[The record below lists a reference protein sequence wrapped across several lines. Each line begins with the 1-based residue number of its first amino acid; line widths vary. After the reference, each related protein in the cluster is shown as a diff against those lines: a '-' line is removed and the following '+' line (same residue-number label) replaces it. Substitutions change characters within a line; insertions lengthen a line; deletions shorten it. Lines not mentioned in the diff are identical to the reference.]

1 MIPAFLYKY
10 IYFLIITVLTLSEVQ
25 RLRSLN
31 EKEGSLGSL
40 FLCLFM
46 VFFIGFRPVSGL
58 FVDMVNY
65 AHWWGGD
72 WQGIRKIC
80 YLIISINTW
89 EVFFLMQPFSL
100 A

>member
-46 VFFIGFRPVSGL
+46 VFFIGP
-58 FVDMVNY
+58 
-65 AHWWGGD
+65 
-72 WQGIRKIC
+72 
-80 YLIISINTW
+80 
-89 EVFFLMQPFSL
+89 
-100 A
+100 

>member
-46 VFFIGFRPVSGL
+46 VFFYRIPSC
-58 FVDMVNY
+58 
-65 AHWWGGD
+65 
-72 WQGIRKIC
+72 IRAFC
-80 YLIISINTW
+80 GYG
-89 EVFFLMQPFSL
+89 
-100 A
+100 